1 MKKNSGEI
9 FQPLQVDP
17 ITGDYF
23 IIIPESIVNDLSW
36 YEDTEIQITVDGSE
50 VILNEKELT

>member
-17 ITGDYF
+17 ITGEYF
-23 IIIPESIVNDLSW
+23 LVIPETIVNELSW
-36 YEDTEIQITVDGSE
+36 YEDTEISFKIEGTDV
-50 VILNEKELT
+50 VLNERDE

>member
-17 ITGDYF
+17 LTGEYF
-23 IIIPESIVNDLSW
+23 ITIAESIVNELSW
-36 YEDTEIQITVDGSE
+36 YEDTEISIKIEGNEIILSE
-50 VILNEKELT
+50 RDE

>member
-17 ITGDYF
+17 ITGEYF
-23 IIIPESIVNDLSW
+23 LVIPETIVNELSW
-36 YEDTEIQITVDGSE
+36 YEDTEIQITMEGNE
-50 VILNEKELT
+50 IILNERAS

>member
-17 ITGDYF
+17 ITGHYYLE
-23 IIIPESIVNDLSW
+23 IPETLVNDLSW
-36 YEDTEIQITVDGSE
+36 YEETEISLKIEGDEVVLSE
-50 VILNEKELT
+50 RKGD

>member
-17 ITGDYF
+17 IAGEYF
-23 IIIPESIVNDLSW
+23 LVIPETIVNELSW
-36 YEDTEIQITVDGSE
+36 YEDTEISFKIEGTDV
-50 VILNEKELT
+50 VLTERDE